1 MVKTNTMSLSKQS
14 LAQVKVDGVK
24 LPPVNVF
31 SLPEKVL
38 QFGTGVLLRGLIDD
52 FIDKANR
59 EGIFNG
65 RVVVVKST
73 NSGGTDAFATQDGL
87 YTQLI
92 KGIDNGEKVDEII
105 INSSI
110 SRVLAA
116 SDEWAEIL
124 KVAASPDLK
133 VIVSNT
139 TEVGITLVDDDKVDA
154 APPKSFPGKLLA
166 VLLKRYE
173 TFGGSADSGFV
184 IIPTELV
191 VDNGVKLKSIVK
203 QLAVNNNLS
212 ESFINWIDTANDFC
226 SSLVDR
232 IVPGKPA
239 AAELKAAEETL
250 GYSDDLLIMS
260 ECYRLWAIETAS
272 EKSKEILSFS
282 KADEEGVVIVPDINK
297 FRELK
302 LRLLNG
308 THTFS
313 TGLAIVGG
321 FKTVKE
327 AMANVTFANFITSV
341 SHNEM
346 APAILNKNITL
357 DDAKVFAG
365 KVLDRFRNPFIE
377 HLWLSISVQY
387 TSKMKMRNVP
397 ILQKYFAAHKTPPA
411 YMSLGF
417 AAYLLFMKSTKN
429 AEGKYIGNLNG
440 TEYTITDDYASVLSG
455 YWNGADAASVVNL
468 ALKDVSLWEIDLS
481 AFGGFADAV
490 TKQLESLINNGF
502 EVTVKNLN
510 NA

>member
-1 MVKTNTMSLSKQS
+1 MSLSKQS
-14 LAQVKVDGVK
+14 LAKVNAVGVQ
-24 LPPVNVF
+24 LPPGDVF
-31 SLPEKVL
+31 SFPEKVL

-59 EGIFNG
+59 GGIFNG

-73 NSGGTDAFATQDGL
+73 NTGGTDAFATQDGL
-87 YTQLI
+87 FTQLI
-92 KGIDNGEKVDEII
+92 KGIYNGNKVDEVI

-116 SDEWAEIL
+116 SDEWEEIL
-124 KVAASPDLK
+124 KVAASPELK
-133 VIVSNT
+133 IIISNT
-139 TEVGITLVDDDKVDA
+139 TEVGITLVEDDKVTA

-173 TFGGSADSGFV
+173 TFGGSDDSGFV
-184 IIPTELV
+184 IVPTELV
-191 VDNGVKLKSIVK
+191 VDNGIKLKSIVK
-203 QLAVNNNLS
+203 QLALNNNLS
-212 ESFINWIDTANDFC
+212 EDFIDWIDTANDFC

-239 AAELKAAEETL
+239 AAELKAAEEAL
-250 GYSDDLLIMS
+250 GYTDDLLIMS
-260 ECYRLWAIETAS
+260 ECYRLWAIETSS
-272 EKSKEILSFS
+272 EKSKETLSFS

-313 TGLAIVGG
+313 TGLAIIGG

-327 AMANVTFANFITSV
+327 AMANETFAKFITNV

-346 APAILNKNITL
+346 APAILNENITL

-397 ILQKYFAAHKTPPA
+397 ILQKYFAANQTPPA

-417 AAYLLFMKSTKN
+417 AAYILFMKSKKN
-429 AEGKYIGNLNG
+429 EEGKYIGNLNG
-440 TEYTITDDYASVLSG
+440 KEYTITDDYASVLSD
-455 YWNGADAASVVNL
+455 YWNGANASSVVDL
-468 ALKDVSLWEIDLS
+468 ILKDVSLWDVDLS
-481 AFGGFADAV
+481 TLNGFKGAV
-490 TKQLESLINNGF
+490 TKHLETLINNGF
-502 EVTVKNLN
+502 EVAVKSL
-510 NA
+510 

>member
-1 MVKTNTMSLSKQS
+1 MVKTNTMNLSKQH
-14 LAQVKVDGVK
+14 LPQVTIDGVK
-24 LPPVNVF
+24 LPPANVF

-59 EGIFNG
+59 VGIFNG

-73 NSGGTDAFATQDGL
+73 SSGGTDAFATQDGL

-92 KGIDNGEKVDEII
+92 KGIDNGNKVDEVI

-116 SDEWAEIL
+116 SDEWEEIL
-124 KVAASPDLK
+124 KVATSPDLK
-133 VIVSNT
+133 IIVSNT
-139 TEVGITLVDDDKVDA
+139 TEVGITLVEDDKVTA

-184 IIPTELV
+184 IVPTELL

-327 AMANVTFANFITSV
+327 AMANETFSSFITNV

-346 APAILNKNITL
+346 APAILNQNITL

-397 ILQKYFAAHKTPPA
+397 ILQKYFAANQTPPA
-411 YMSLGF
+411 FMSLGF
-417 AAYLLFMKSTKN
+417 AAYLLFMKSVQN
-429 AEGKYIGNLNG
+429 AEGKYVGSLNG
-440 TEYTITDDYASVLSG
+440 KEYTITDDYAAVLSG
-455 YWNGADAASVVNL
+455 HWDGADAASLVNL
-468 ALKDVSLWEIDLS
+468 VLKDVSLWDIDLS
-481 AFGGFADAV
+481 AFEGFAEAV
-490 TKQLESLINNGF
+490 TKHLESLMKNGF
-502 EVTVKNLN
+502 EATVKSL
-510 NA
+510 